1 MYRRYFLNEHSKERK
16 KSVEMGTR
24 QECEPF
30 LRIHLFISKHMLI
43 IPKIY

>member
-1 MYRRYFLNEHSKERK
+1 MCRRYFLNEHSKERM

-30 LRIHLFISKHMLI
+30 LFISKHMLI